1 MAGEGDEKGKH
12 DAMRDA
18 GEMWLMREGSEDN
31 KSASTGC
38 WMLVDSL
45 QKLLLDLLVLLHLPC
60 TCTYLHLHL
69 QTGQAGGRT
78 HSLPRPSKTCT
89 EVCTVKFQA
98 GVRSTD
104 DVRT

>member
-18 GEMWLMREGSEDN
+18 GEMWLMREGSKDN

-38 WMLVDSL
+38 WMLVDSLQKL

-69 QTGQAGGRT
+69 ADRAGRREDTQPTTSLQNMHGGLHRQVSGGRSF
-78 HSLPRPSKTCT
+78 HR
-89 EVCTVKFQA
+89 
-98 GVRSTD
+98 
-104 DVRT
+104 